1 MKVSIL
7 VILLDLRKYLWN
19 VQVSVKAVQGK
30 LMADDPSPV
39 HPHVEELVSDPG
51 GLDLH
56 CTVEQPQGGQHPQHP
71 HPPPHYQEHLTIKQ
85 LNN

>member
-1 MKVSIL
+1 
-7 VILLDLRKYLWN
+7 
-19 VQVSVKAVQGK
+19 
-30 LMADDPSPV
+30 MADDPSPV

-56 CTVEQPQGGQHPQHP
+56 RAVEQPQGGQHPQHP